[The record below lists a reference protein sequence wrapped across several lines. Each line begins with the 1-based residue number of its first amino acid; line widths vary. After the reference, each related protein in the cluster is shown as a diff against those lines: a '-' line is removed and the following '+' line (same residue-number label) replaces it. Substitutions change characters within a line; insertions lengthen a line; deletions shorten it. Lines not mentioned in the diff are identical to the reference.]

1 MYLQIEDP
9 SEAPL
14 PPEEVR
20 IRSVEIQ
27 PYSDGGRFKLMLK
40 LTPFQAPPDIAIFL
54 EDARGEEV
62 SSLNVIGATEASV
75 SLTVHVRDPQA
86 KPPFD
91 LDIDVSYEEHG
102 RVDHRRVTVTPD
114 GEGRSG

>member
-27 PYSDGGRFKLMLK
+27 PYPDGGRFKLMLK
-40 LTPFQAPPDIAIFL
+40 LTPFQAPPDIAIYL
-54 EDARGEEV
+54 EDARGEVV
-62 SSLNVIGATEASV
+62 SSLNVIGATDAV
-75 SLTVHVRDPQA
+75 MSLTVHVRDPRA
-86 KPPFD
+86 EPPFQ
-91 LDIDVSYEEHG
+91 LDIELSYEDHG
-102 RVDHRRVTVTPD
+102 RVDHKRMTVTPD
-114 GEGRSG
+114 GEG